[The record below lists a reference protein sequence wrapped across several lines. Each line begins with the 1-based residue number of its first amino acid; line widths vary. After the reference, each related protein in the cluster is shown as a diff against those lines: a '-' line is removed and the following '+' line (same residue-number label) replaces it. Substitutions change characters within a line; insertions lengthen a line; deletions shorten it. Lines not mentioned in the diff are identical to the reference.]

1 MAETMAADWVER
13 SASLSAIR
21 TVADS
26 GRTKVREQVVAM
38 GLSMASLPAPQ
49 LEKIA
54 ADSKGNVVVAARVVG
69 LVA

>member
-1 MAETMAADWVER
+1 MAESTAADRVER
-13 SASLSAIR
+13 LASLSAIW

-38 GLSMASLPAPQ
+38 GSWMVSLAAAQ

-54 ADSKGNVVVAARVVG
+54 ADSRGNVAVAAMVDWLVV
-69 LVA
+69 